1 MDLLTY
7 IYINYKDRS
16 SILLQQMD
24 KQSTNIVTFNNSL
37 VSIQKELKSYEL
49 STWSSNDDDSIKK
62 HGPILFFKLH
72 EMEYP
77 MLGGMAKSIFSLMP
91 ASTSIECCF
100 SQCANIVTTK
110 RNATSTQSLEGL
122 TIIRSHNIFK

>member
-1 MDLLTY
+1 LRNGFLERK
-7 IYINYKDRS
+7 NLRNL
-16 SILLQQMD
+16 ILE
-24 KQSTNIVTFNNSL
+24 KKSL
-37 VSIQKELKSYEL
+37 SIQKELKSYEL

-62 HGPILFFKLH
+62 HGPLLFFKLH

-77 MLGGMAKSIFSLMP
+77 MLGGMAKAIFSLMP

-100 SQCANIVTTK
+100 SECANIVTTK
-110 RNATSTQSLEGL
+110 RNATSTQTLEDL